1 MYIRLSRVHF
11 HFFWWVSVPDSTSIF
26 LVHSCFKDGISD
38 PQTLSVIS
46 WSCLFFSHTEDW
58 TQSFSHAKQALY
70 HHWSKSSSFS
80 LSLSSFFLF
89 CLPEVG
95 FLWIA
100 SPDCPSRQ
108 GWCQTQRSACLCL
121 PSPGTKGM
129 CHRLYFYVFNVEA
142 GAREMAPWL
151 RELPALLVDPR
162 SVLRVHVRWLAGAYN
177 LSSRRC
183 KTFLLDY
190 KNMCPHPWTNLHMDT
205 HTHTHISLKRKSESL
220 KKNIW
225 GFHL

>member
-1 MYIRLSRVHF
+1 MGFLILKHCLSSVGLVC
-11 HFFWWVSVPDSTSIF
+11 FFLTLRTEPKVSHMLSKHSTTTD
-26 LVHSCFKDGISD
+26 LN
-38 PQTLSVIS
+38 PQ
-46 WSCLFFSHTEDW
+46 
-58 TQSFSHAKQALY
+58 A
-70 HHWSKSSSFS
+70 S

-129 CHRLYFYVFNVEA
+129 CHWLYFYVFNVEA

-190 KNMCPHPWTNLHMDT
+190 KNMCPHP
-205 HTHTHISLKRKSESL
+205 
-220 KKNIW
+220 
-225 GFHL
+225 